1 MAELLL
7 PAGNFEKMRSALRFG
22 ADAVYLAGK
31 SFGLRA
37 SADNFL
43 VDELAE
49 AVAFAHKIGKKV
61 YLTVNITPHVYEYDS
76 LVSFFKEIDGIA
88 FDGLI
93 IADPGV
99 FSLAGEMLP
108 NIDRHI
114 STQAGVVSDRD
125 CIFWY
130 RQGAKRV
137 VLARELSLKEI
148 KDIRKKVPEELELE
162 CFIHGSMCVSF
173 SGRCLLSEHFSG
185 RDGNRGYCAQPCR
198 WDYNLYELA
207 EVNKPEMRLPIEE
220 TDRGSFIMSSRDLCM
235 IEHIPEL
242 MESGIS
248 SFKIEG
254 RMKSA
259 YYCAVTANT
268 YRMAIDEFIKSGDDF
283 RYDPEWMKELE
294 SVTHREYC
302 SGYYFDEPMKN
313 GNLVTRGG
321 YLTEKTY
328 YATVE
333 KCEGGRIYL
342 VQKNKMVSGQSCE
355 LLSPG
360 KTGRPF
366 FAEDMRDEDGNPIDS
381 APHPR
386 QHFSVKCGLDASAG
400 DIIRSGPS
408 T

>member
-37 SADNFL
+37 SADNFS

-76 LVSFFKEIDGIA
+76 LVSFFKEIEGIA

-207 EVNKPEMRLPIEE
+207 EVNKPDMRLPIEE

-333 KCEGGRIYL
+333 KCENGRIYL
-342 VQKNKMVSGQSCE
+342 VQKNKMLSGQICE

-360 KTGRPF
+360 KTGRAF
-366 FAEDMRDEDGNPIDS
+366 TADDMRDEDGNPIDS

-386 QHFSVKCGLDASAG
+386 QRFSVKCGLDASVG